1 MRAALPR
8 TRATSKISC
17 ERTRVRTPLRMS
29 APGAVT
35 AKDGWSLWKCRAA
48 VGCFALDFASRVE
61 GVAVCPVVGLDDSL
75 GCVAGLDGSIGW
87 G

>member
-1 MRAALPR
+1 
-8 TRATSKISC
+8 
-17 ERTRVRTPLRMS
+17 
-29 APGAVT
+29 
-35 AKDGWSLWKCRAA
+35 
-48 VGCFALDFASRVE
+48 LDFASRVE